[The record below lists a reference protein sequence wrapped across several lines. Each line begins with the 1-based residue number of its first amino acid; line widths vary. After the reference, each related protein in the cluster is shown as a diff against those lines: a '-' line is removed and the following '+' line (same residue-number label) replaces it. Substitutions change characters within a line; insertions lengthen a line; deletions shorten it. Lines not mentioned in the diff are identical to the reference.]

1 MIEKFRK
8 TCLSCG
14 GSLSA
19 PLFESDNF
27 PASAQDI
34 PLKEELSHDC
44 GITLRL
50 CRCEKC
56 GLFQL
61 DCEPVTYY
69 RDVIRAVG
77 LSDTMKELRRN
88 DYRHMIE
95 EYGLSGKKFIE
106 CGCGNG
112 DFLKVLSEFPVEI
125 YGTEANEKFADEASE
140 KVPKAHIIH
149 AFTETPDTLVQGA
162 PFDCFLSFN
171 FLEHQPDPMSMLK
184 CMYSNLSENGYGLI
198 TVPSFEYILNEAK
211 YYELIRDHIANYTL
225 TSLCYL
231 CENAGFSV
239 IEKGFIGIGDTLRV
253 VVKKEVPA
261 SEASAINI
269 EEFDNTLGKS
279 FDSITKEVSDY
290 TEGLKKSGKTLSMWG
305 AGHQGFTIAS
315 TTVLKDYVSC
325 IIDSAPFKQ
334 GRFAPAS
341 HIPIVS
347 PEYFID
353 HPTDVILV
361 AAPGYVKEISGT
373 IRRIYGE
380 KAPEIKSILDF

>member
-34 PLKEELSHDC
+34 PLKEELSKDE

-50 CRCEKC
+50 RRCEKC
-56 GLFQL
+56 GLFQF
-61 DCEPVTYY
+61 DCEPVSYY

-77 LSDTMKELRRN
+77 LSDTMKDLRRS
-88 DYRHMIE
+88 DYRHMIDK
-95 EYGLSGKKFIE
+95 YALSGRKFIE

-125 YGTEANEKFADEASE
+125 YGTEANEGFAKEASE
-140 KVPKAHIIH
+140 KLPDAHIVH
-149 AFTETPDTLVQGA
+149 AFPETADTMIPGA

-184 CMYSNLSENGYGLI
+184 CMYNNLSGNGYGLI

-225 TSLCYL
+225 SSLCIL
-231 CENAGFSV
+231 CENAGFRV

-253 VVKKEVPA
+253 VVKKESSCETA
-261 SEASAINI
+261 HSENT
-269 EEFDNTLGKS
+269 ETFENTLLKS
-279 FDSITKEVSDY
+279 FNSITKNVSGY
-290 TEGLKKSGKTLSMWG
+290 VEALKSSGKTLSMWG

-315 TTVLKDYVSC
+315 TTALKEYVSY
-325 IIDSAPFKQ
+325 IIDSAKFKQ
-334 GRFAPAS
+334 GRYAPAS

-347 PEYFID
+347 PEYFND

-361 AAPGYVKEISGT
+361 AAPLYVKEISGT